1 MRGYKGYKS
10 CVAGCVWVGGRK
22 FSNDRKNVCSISS
35 ECELS
40 ASLDSVC
47 RDTIISFKVQF
58 PKQRE
63 KHLLA
68 LYSRYNPLTTPYIVD
83 NNHLKRDDVLTW
95 AAVHPGSLP
104 GQRWPGASLAL
115 VRPAQRRRR
124 RSLLSRK
131 RWRPAALPSRA
142 KQHREQGL

>member
-47 RDTIISFKVQF
+47 RDTKNNPRSLKVQF

-63 KHLLA
+63 KLIHCTRTFTA
-68 LYSRYNPLTTPYIVD
+68 VTTP
-83 NNHLKRDDVLTW
+83 
-95 AAVHPGSLP
+95 
-104 GQRWPGASLAL
+104 
-115 VRPAQRRRR
+115 
-124 RSLLSRK
+124 
-131 RWRPAALPSRA
+131 
-142 KQHREQGL
+142 